1 MGDIFYKANVF
12 IVWWLILLLNFHF
25 FNIAMYSQYSVH
37 SKNNKNF
44 DSRMSSIKKNGM
56 FWLSLENMSNYEIH
70 VLYLEKTLLI
80 LTRRLYNNWVIHLSL
95 NLYTVLKILI
105 FYNMSNSSS
114 FLWVMMMYVIITV
127 ILLLFWSKVSGGF
140 SFLFSLHWNPCLLN
154 LEIWDNIHRFN
165 RVTFL
170 SGPGFLTSYV
180 VIFFY
185 IQWVDVRGNCSCYW
199 YW

>member
-127 ILLLFWSKVSGGF
+127 ILLLFWS
-140 SFLFSLHWNPCLLN
+140 
-154 LEIWDNIHRFN
+154 
-165 RVTFL
+165 
-170 SGPGFLTSYV
+170 
-180 VIFFY
+180 
-185 IQWVDVRGNCSCYW
+185 
-199 YW
+199 